1 MTAVKNAMLLTATRR
16 SIYLYI
22 SVYMCYSEQHAYSGP
37 TAFTDQLH
45 ATEFLL
51 SSQKFLLQIL
61 N

>member
-1 MTAVKNAMLLTATRR
+1 MLLTATRR